1 MKPLSDLF
9 LSLVRS
15 IVPVL
20 IFATVASGI
29 ASMGNIKRVGGV
41 GLRALVY
48 FEVVSTLALVIGM
61 VVGNLVPAG
70 SGLHIDPKTLDATS
84 VASYVQNASGMT
96 IVSFLS
102 GMVPTN
108 MVGDLA
114 RGEIMSVL
122 VMAVLF
128 GFALIHIG
136 EKGARI
142 AGLLDDFMH
151 VVFGVVRMIMVLA
164 PIAAF
169 AAMAFTIG
177 KFGFATILSL
187 GTLLASVYLTSI
199 LFVLIVLGGVARMAE
214 IRAVTNLFGNIFA
227 TVVIAK
233 VMGELDEG
241 LADKALHPGSMH

>member
-9 LSLVRS
+9 ISLVRS

-61 VVGNLVPAG
+61 VVGNLV
-70 SGLHIDPKTLDATS
+70 
-84 VASYVQNASGMT
+84 
-96 IVSFLS
+96 
-102 GMVPTN
+102 
-108 MVGDLA
+108 
-114 RGEIMSVL
+114 
-122 VMAVLF
+122 
-128 GFALIHIG
+128 
-136 EKGARI
+136 
-142 AGLLDDFMH
+142 
-151 VVFGVVRMIMVLA
+151 
-164 PIAAF
+164 
-169 AAMAFTIG
+169 
-177 KFGFATILSL
+177 
-187 GTLLASVYLTSI
+187 
-199 LFVLIVLGGVARMAE
+199 LGGVTRMAG